1 MTPQEIADH
10 KRSWMMTN
18 RYEGHIHTDRR
29 SQTVTWLKENLS
41 QETYDLKKFTDVY
54 QDTVRFE
61 TCAAFLR
68 FNEWYKGEE
77 K

>member
-1 MTPQEIADH
+1 MTPQEIVDY
-10 KRSWMMTN
+10 KRSWMMAN
-18 RYEGHIHTDRR
+18 HYESHIHTDRR
-29 SQTVTWLKENLS
+29 SQIVTWLKENLS

-68 FNEWYKGEE
+68 FNEWYKGDIE
-77 K
+77 

>member
-18 RYEGHIHTDRR
+18 HYESHIHSDRR
-29 SQTVTWLKENLS
+29 SQTLTWLKENLA
-41 QETYDLKKFTDVY
+41 QETYDLKKYTDVY
-54 QDTVRFE
+54 QDSVRFE

-68 FNEWYKGEE
+68 FNEWYKGDLE
-77 K
+77 